1 MSASAVTALHHV
13 ALPVV
18 DLARARRFYSEVLG
32 LREIERPAAFD
43 FPGAW
48 FALGEGQLHLI
59 ERRDGT
65 MRADKPLDS
74 RDVHFA
80 IRVDDYDA
88 MLAHLRGLGYREEAP
103 PGDPF
108 RMKAN
113 RRPNAGFPQIFVLD
127 PDRHVIE
134 INSAPVIP
142 SVSEGSR
149 AHYS

>member
-1 MSASAVTALHHV
+1 MSASPVSALHHV
-13 ALPVV
+13 ALPVS
-18 DLARARRFYSEVLG
+18 DLARSRKFYAEVLR

-65 MRADKPLDS
+65 FRMDKPLDS

-80 IRVDDYDA
+80 IRVNDYDA
-88 MLAHLRGLGYREEAP
+88 MLAHLRSLGYSEGAP
-103 PGDPF
+103 SGSLE
-108 RMKAN
+108 RLKAN
-113 RRPNAGFPQIFVLD
+113 RTPNAGFPQIFVLD

-134 INSAPVIP
+134 LNSAVILSEAHP
-142 SVSEGSR
+142 SS
-149 AHYS
+149 

>member
-1 MSASAVTALHHV
+1 MIAPPTSALHHV
-13 ALPVV
+13 ALPVS
-18 DLARARRFYSEVLG
+18 DLARSVWFYREVLG
-32 LREIERPAAFD
+32 LRPIARPAAFD

-65 MRADKPLDS
+65 LRTHKPLDS

-80 IRVDDYDA
+80 IRVTDYDA
-88 MLAHLRGLGYREEAP
+88 MLAHLRSLGYREDAP
-103 PGDPF
+103 SDDIM

-113 RRPNAGFPQIFVLD
+113 RTPNAGFPQIFVLD

-134 INSAPVIP
+134 VNAAS
-142 SVSEGSR
+142 
-149 AHYS
+149 HT